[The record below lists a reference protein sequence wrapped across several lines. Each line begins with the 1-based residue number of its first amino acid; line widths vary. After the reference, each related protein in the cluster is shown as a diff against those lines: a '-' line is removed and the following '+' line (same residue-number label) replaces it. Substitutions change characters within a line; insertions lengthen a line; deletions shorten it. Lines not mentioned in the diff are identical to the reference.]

1 MDKISKLINQAH
13 TVNISLEVSYYNELI
28 GYFKEAAVSDNEN
41 KLFKKRKTYHIE
53 RSSESIIRTLYNDAR
68 FSLALLS
75 HEQLANALQVL
86 QSYSY
91 KKFYQNIKAFTSK
104 FNRDETNEIHEISF
118 IYSMRRHLICDIPN
132 KGRIT
137 HPFLCGLSS
146 ELFMKNRYMDALADD
161 IKKLLGEETEN
172 NEMNTKEKPNNIRK
186 LSNVGEQLSDI
197 VEEQNQHS
205 ITEVYYAKHYVL
217 AFMFDYWMKGGNYK
231 ELLGQKKKIIN
242 IAETRLNGEFSSDR
256 FYKVFNELAD
266 SNIDLENEKSLINLI
281 GDHWKDVVINLS
293 NEPEKMRE
301 HLKNGVNT
309 HWGEERV
316 KKG

>member
-1 MDKISKLINQAH
+1 MDKISKLINEAH

-28 GYFKEAAVSDNEN
+28 GYFKEAEVSNNEN
-41 KLFKKRKTYHIE
+41 KLFRKRKTYHIE
-53 RSSESIIRTLYNDAR
+53 TSSESIIRTLYNDAR

-91 KKFYQNIKAFTSK
+91 KKFYQEIKAFTSK

-146 ELFMKNRYMDALADD
+146 ELLMKNRYMDALADD

-172 NEMNTKEKPNNIRK
+172 NEMNTKGKSNNKTLFSIPQWASIFYYADESKLLPNTKFKKEKREAFMTLHKIDTTLDYFNKCYLEVKVLINKKNNYPIDK
-186 LSNVGEQLSDI
+186 LEDIIPFMKEHYKEAESRIKSDI
-197 VEEQNQHS
+197 IILKEEKNQRN
-205 ITEVYYAKHYVL
+205 K
-217 AFMFDYWMKGGNYK
+217 FD
-231 ELLGQKKKIIN
+231 
-242 IAETRLNGEFSSDR
+242 
-256 FYKVFNELAD
+256 
-266 SNIDLENEKSLINLI
+266 
-281 GDHWKDVVINLS
+281 
-293 NEPEKMRE
+293 
-301 HLKNGVNT
+301 
-309 HWGEERV
+309 
-316 KKG
+316 